1 MTMSA
6 YVDINPT
13 SVRTRTCHPPPK
25 LSVEVRKMLL
35 VRMWLMGMLF
45 NATFNHISA
54 ISWLPILLVED
65 TGVLG
70 KNCRPLLYNIAS
82 STPRLSRIR
91 NHNFSGDR
99 H

>member
-6 YVDINPT
+6 YVNINPT
-13 SVRTRTCHPPPK
+13 SYVHDLAV
-25 LSVEVRKMLL
+25 LSQSVDVRKMLL
-35 VRMWLMGMLF
+35 VRMWLLDMVF
-45 NATFNHISA
+45 NATFNPISA
-54 ISWLPILLVED
+54 ISWLPILLVEE

-70 KNCRPLLYNIAS
+70 NNYRPLLYNIAS
-82 STPRLSRIR
+82 STHRLSRIR